1 LTESATGASK
11 TLPLVEIARLLVRF
25 GHIASII
32 VNTDHYTLPLK
43 KELARNRFRASSVNF
58 SF

>member
-1 LTESATGASK
+1 VAAFCFVLRS
-11 TLPLVEIARLLVRF
+11 PLFEIALVLVHF
-25 GHIASII
+25 DHVASVIE
-32 VNTDHYTLPLK
+32 NANHYPLPLK